1 VTSADIQLLSLILAA
16 SAALLNIILIP
27 LVKSAARGTVVEVV
41 AEHNEDANAHPAR
54 TLAARDEVLKVAS
67 NAQDAVAKV
76 ATIAQDAAAKV
87 AITAQDAAARVA
99 ANAQDAVA
107 KVHDGIEAQFEKV
120 HREIHELRSEV
131 SDVRVALAAAM
142 ATPTGRAAFRK
153 VK

>member
-1 VTSADIQLLSLILAA
+1 VNSANVQLISLILAA
-16 SAALLNIILIP
+16 GAALLNIILIP
-27 LVKSAARGTVVEVV
+27 LVKSASRGAVVELV
-41 AEHNEDANAHPAR
+41 AEHNEDVNAHPAR
-54 TLAARDEVLKVAS
+54 TLAAREEVSRVAT
-67 NAQDAVAKV
+67 NAQDAVSRV

-87 AITAQDAAARVA
+87 AISAQDAAARVA